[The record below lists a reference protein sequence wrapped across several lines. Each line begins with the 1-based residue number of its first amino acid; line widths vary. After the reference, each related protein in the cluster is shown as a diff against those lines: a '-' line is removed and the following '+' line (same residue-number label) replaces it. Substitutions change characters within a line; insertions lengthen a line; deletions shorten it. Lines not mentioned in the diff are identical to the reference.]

1 MEPTLLLS
9 RTVSPTRRL
18 YDHNGKALCKKSA
31 QSFQVAQTPDKTNNH
46 VQVLDALRQ
55 FKHALRIIP
64 IGPYFP
70 SFMNSF
76 LDMAPL

>member
-31 QSFQVAQTPDKTNNH
+31 QSFQVAQTPDETNNPTF
-46 VQVLDALRQ
+46 VLDALGL

-64 IGPYFP
+64 MIPTVLL
-70 SFMNSF
+70 S
-76 LDMAPL
+76 

>member
-46 VQVLDALRQ
+46 ALVLDALGP
-55 FKHALRIIP
+55 FKHALRIIQ
-64 IGPYFP
+64 
-70 SFMNSF
+70 MNTNHEQF
-76 LDMAPL
+76 LAHGAL